1 MIFIPKFLAVICIF
15 VATLTSGNADS
26 HEQKTSITVILAN
39 KNTGFLEISHRFN
52 IHDSEHALTE
62 LFGTS
67 ADIINDVSTQS
78 RFSQYIQEHFALRT
92 SEQVPIL
99 THNIGHEVDGKF
111 FWVYQE
117 AALAPSAS
125 AIEIF
130 ADALQSV
137 WKRQTN
143 LVNIE
148 GLGPIQSLRF
158 TLNSGWQTVLLK
170 PI

>member
-1 MIFIPKFLAVICIF
+1 VIFISRFLAVICIF
-15 VATLTSGNADS
+15 AATLTSDNADS
-26 HEQKTSITVILAN
+26 HEQKTSITVMLAN

-67 ADIINDVSTQS
+67 ADIIKDVSAQS
-78 RFSQYIQEHFALRT
+78 RFSQYIQERFALRT
-92 SEQVPIL
+92 SEQVPIA

-117 AALAPSAS
+117 AALAPSVS
-125 AIEIF
+125 AIEIY
-130 ADALQSV
+130 ADALHSV
-137 WKRQTN
+137 WKKQTN
-143 LVNIE
+143 FVNIE

-158 TLNSGWQTVLLK
+158 TLNSGWQAVRLK